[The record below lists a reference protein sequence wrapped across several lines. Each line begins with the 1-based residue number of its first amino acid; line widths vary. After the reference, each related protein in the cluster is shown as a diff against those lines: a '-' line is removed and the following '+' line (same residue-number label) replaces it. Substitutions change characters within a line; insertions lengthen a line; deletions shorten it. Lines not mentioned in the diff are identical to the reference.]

1 MSLLDSILGAQGGA
15 AVQQLGAQLGLGQNE
30 TTSALSALVPAL
42 AAGIQQ
48 NAQSE
53 GGLSS
58 LVSALTNGSHQQY
71 VNNPTTLADPST
83 VDDGNAILGHVF
95 GSKDVSRQVA
105 AQASSTT
112 GIGQDVL
119 KKMLPMAAALVMGA
133 LANHASTAATNAGV
147 SGSALG
153 NALGGSLGGSLASV
167 IGPSLMGMLGATL
180 NQGQAGASGATG
192 GGLAGMLG
200 KLFGG

>member
-15 AVQQLGAQLGLGQNE
+15 AVQQLGAQVGLGQNE
-30 TTSALSALVPAL
+30 TASALSALVPAL
-42 AAGIQQ
+42 AAGIHQ

-58 LVSALTNGSHQQY
+58 LVTALTNGSHQQY
-71 VNNPTTLADPST
+71 VDNPSTLANPAT

-105 AQASSTT
+105 AQASSAT

-133 LANHASTAATNAGV
+133 LARHASTAATGAAPG
-147 SGSALG
+147 GALG
-153 NALGGSLGGSLASV
+153 NALGGSLGGSLASA

-180 NQGQAGASGATG
+180 SQSQAGAGGAAG
-192 GGLAGMLG
+192 GGLSGMLG
-200 KLFGG
+200 KILGG

>member
-30 TTSALSALVPAL
+30 TTSALPALVPAL

-180 NQGQAGASGATG
+180 NQGQAGASGTTG

>member
-180 NQGQAGASGATG
+180 TQGQAGASGTTG
-192 GGLAGMLG
+192 GGLAGMRG

>member
-15 AVQQLGAQLGLGQNE
+15 AVQQLGSQFGLGQQQ

-42 AAGIQQ
+42 AAGLQR

-58 LVSALTNGSHQQY
+58 LVSALTGGSHQQY
-71 VNNPTTLADPST
+71 VDNPSTLANPAT

-105 AQASSTT
+105 AQASSAT
-112 GIGQDVL
+112 GIGQDIL

-133 LANHASTAATNAGV
+133 LARHASTSAGSAGA
-147 SGSALG
+147 SGGALG
-153 NALGGSLGGSLASV
+153 NALGGSLGGSLASA

-180 NQGQAGASGATG
+180 NQSQAGTTGAGG

-200 KLFGG
+200 QILGG

>member
-180 NQGQAGASGATG
+180 NQGQAGASGTTG